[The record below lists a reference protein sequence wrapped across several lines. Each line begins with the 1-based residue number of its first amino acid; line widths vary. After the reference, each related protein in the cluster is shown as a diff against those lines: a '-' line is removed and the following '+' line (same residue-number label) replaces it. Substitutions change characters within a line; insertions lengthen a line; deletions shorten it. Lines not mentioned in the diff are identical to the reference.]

1 MKYNLINFYII
12 LFILLGVISAVILH
26 HTHKTDINAS
36 QKTKIQT
43 FIHDAT
49 FTEYNQTGLIK
60 AKIHSEKIM
69 HYEPQGTTLFE
80 KPFIIVYTETRIPWH
95 IRANQA
101 VSDRTGKK
109 MVLTGNVIAHELPTA
124 KNEETTVKTTEITVY
139 PDPKDF
145 RAETDQPVV
154 LTRPGMKI
162 TGKGFSANLK
172 TGRYRL
178 HSAMKAIYLPQQKK
192 QKSQ

>member
-1 MKYNLINFYII
+1 MKHKVMNFYLI
-12 LFILLGVISAVILH
+12 LFVLLGVMSMVILH
-26 HTHKTDINAS
+26 HTQKININSS
-36 QKTKIQT
+36 QKTTVQT
-43 FIHDAT
+43 FVHDAT

-69 HYEPQGTTLFE
+69 HYEPQGTTLFK
-80 KPFIIVYTETRIPWH
+80 KPFIIVYTETRVPWH
-95 IRANQA
+95 IRADQA

-109 MVLTGNVIAHELPTA
+109 LILTGNVIAHELPTA

-139 PDPKDF
+139 PDPKEF
-145 RAETDQPVV
+145 RVETDQPVV
-154 LTRPGMKI
+154 LTRPGTKI

-178 HSAMKAIYLPQQKK
+178 HSAMKAVYLPQQKK
-192 QKSQ
+192 HKSQ